1 MGVGGA
7 VGKGFVGVLLDLS
20 TLAYSALR
28 SGRGAGDEDEEQTV
42 SSLTVAV
49 AVRVGVAA
57 GEGVGVGVGATSR
70 RASVRTSN
78 CGLPLKR
85 IQSSSISE

>member
-1 MGVGGA
+1 MGAGGA

-42 SSLTVAV
+42 SSLAV
-49 AVRVGVAA
+49 AVAA